1 MSLLAHITA
10 QRTDHCVPH
19 AAACRALG
27 VAESAFFARR
37 SRKPS
42 AARQRRAR
50 LDAAVAACFAASG
63 GTYGSPRV
71 HAQLRINGLTASRKT
86 VEASMARQGLQA
98 RPRKRRRG

>member
-27 VAESAFFARR
+27 VAESTFYARR

-42 AARQRRAR
+42 QAQQRRGLRWPYKAARPVPDLVRR
-50 LDAAVAACFAASG
+50 DFTAAEVNQKWVG
-63 GTYGSPRV
+63 D
-71 HAQLRINGLTASRKT
+71 
-86 VEASMARQGLQA
+86 
-98 RPRKRRRG
+98 